1 MNQKLSLYF
10 DCYAPSVPAWV
21 SIGTRLIERPGYPS
35 QRCGT
40 VIDFA
45 RCNHSEFLYPI
56 ALWDNGTR
64 SFTAS
69 DLIDVEPLNDQQQLT
84 LPLS

>member
-1 MNQKLSLYF
+1 MHLYF
-10 DCYAPSVPAWV
+10 DFVAPSVPHWV
-21 SIGTRLIERPGYPS
+21 TVGVRLIERPGYPS

-45 RCNHSEFLYPI
+45 RCNHSEHLYPI
-56 ALWDNGTR
+56 VLWDSGAQ

-69 DLIDVEPLNDQQQLT
+69 DLIDVAPLADGEQIS
-84 LPLS
+84 LPL